1 MLRFD
6 ADTVRFS
13 CRVSGVALYQNH
25 VLFQRD
31 EDEDDCFWFL
41 PGGRGELLE
50 SSNETLLREMYEELG
65 VWVAIERLLW
75 VAENFF
81 VYRGRGGHEL
91 VFIFLMALPPEPS
104 IHTLDEVFVRYD
116 ERQKKL
122 LFEWVALDQIA
133 DKVIY
138 PSFLKQTLLS
148 LPTYT
153 EHVVH
158 TDEESK
164 TALAAIRRARGETV

>member
-6 ADTVRFS
+6 VEGVRFS
-13 CRVSGVALYQNH
+13 CRVAGVALYQNH

-31 EDEDDCFWFL
+31 EDEEARLWFL

-65 VWVAIERLLW
+65 VRVYIERLLW
-75 VAENFF
+75 IAENFF
-81 VYRGRGGHEL
+81 VYRGRAGHEL
-91 VFIFLMALPPEPS
+91 AFIFLMSLPPEPS
-104 IHTLDEVFVRYD
+104 LHTLDKVFVRHD
-116 ERQKKL
+116 ERQHKL
-122 LFEWVALDQIA
+122 LFEWVPLDQLA

-153 EHVVH
+153 EHIIH
-158 TDEESK
+158 TDAESAA
-164 TALAAIRRARGETV
+164 ALAAMHRAREEAL